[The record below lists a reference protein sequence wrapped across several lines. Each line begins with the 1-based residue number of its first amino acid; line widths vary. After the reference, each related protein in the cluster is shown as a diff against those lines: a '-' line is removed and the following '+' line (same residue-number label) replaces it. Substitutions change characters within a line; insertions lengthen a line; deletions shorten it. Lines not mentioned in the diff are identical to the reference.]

1 MKQKNFPRHFPYQH
15 PTFGTVKRP
24 KTARSWESS
33 VYYWWWCFLKR
44 NKDYLECCENGGT
57 GPLAEHYKDFGDV
70 RDDDFKA
77 WWSFNNRGAQLFAEP
92 RVENSV
98 RVLSEAD
105 QVPSIEESITISFPL
120 NMPKQFLLKR
130 CQQILAKT
138 REGGRGKQYS
148 RNSNAPYRITGQ
160 PNIASLKRILT
171 VYDAIEAAKERK
183 PKRPYWRIATDLS
196 LIKDDD
202 KVLPSDS
209 PLVAENKRNVMKAI
223 VSRLKRRA
231 EILIKQSVT
240 REFIGK

>member
-1 MKQKNFPRHFPYQH
+1 M
-15 PTFGTVKRP
+15 
-24 KTARSWESS
+24 
-33 VYYWWWCFLKR
+33 KR

-57 GPLAEHYKDFGDV
+57 GLLTEHYKDFGDV

-98 RVLSEAD
+98 RILSEAD
-105 QVPSIEESITISFPL
+105 QVPSTEESVTISFPL

-130 CQQILAKT
+130 CQQILART

-148 RNSNAPYRITGQ
+148 RNSNAPYRTTGQ
-160 PNIASLKRILT
+160 PNIASLRRILT

-183 PKRPYWRIATDLS
+183 PKRPYWRIATDLG

>member
-1 MKQKNFPRHFPYQH
+1 M
-15 PTFGTVKRP
+15 
-24 KTARSWESS
+24 
-33 VYYWWWCFLKR
+33 KR
-44 NKDYLECCENGGT
+44 NKDYLECCKNGGT
-57 GPLAEHYKDFGDV
+57 GLLAEHYKDFGDV

-77 WWSFNNRGAQLFAEP
+77 WWSSNNRGAQLFAEP

-105 QVPSIEESITISFPL
+105 QVPSAEESVTISFPL

-160 PNIASLKRILT
+160 PNIASLRRILT

-183 PKRPYWRIATDLS
+183 PKRPYWRIATDLG

>member
-1 MKQKNFPRHFPYQH
+1 M
-15 PTFGTVKRP
+15 
-24 KTARSWESS
+24 
-33 VYYWWWCFLKR
+33 KR
-44 NKDYLECCENGGT
+44 NRDYLECCENGGT
-57 GPLAEHYKDFGDV
+57 GLLAEHYKDFGDV

-98 RVLSEAD
+98 RVLSEGD
-105 QVPSIEESITISFPL
+105 QVPSAEESVTISFPL

-160 PNIASLKRILT
+160 PNIASLRRILT

-183 PKRPYWRIATDLS
+183 PKRPYWRIATDLG

-231 EILIKQSVT
+231 EVLIKQSVT